1 MDFRSQISEGVF
13 LESDSCSLM
22 AHSEKVADFLEL
34 IPKKLPLFWNF
45 IIFAG
50 KYRVLNMI
58 PRKLESIVTEAL
70 NKRKAIIIMGPRQV
84 GKSTLL
90 KTLFGNESGILWING
105 DEPDVRSIFDHA
117 TSTSLK
123 SHIGDR
129 RCVVIDEA
137 QRISDIGINLKLII
151 DNMPDVQLVVTGSSS
166 FDLSNKINEPLT
178 GRKFEYWMF
187 PLSFGE
193 MVSHTSLL
201 EEKRLLKHRM
211 VYGYYPDVV
220 MNSGNERE
228 ILNNL
233 ASSYL
238 FKDILAFD
246 KIQKSEQLVRLLQC
260 LALQIGSQVSYN
272 ELGQQVGLDS
282 KTVEKYVTLLEKCFI
297 IFRLTSFS
305 RNLRNEL
312 KKSRKIYFYDNG
324 IRNAILG
331 NYSLI
336 ENRMPAEIGAL
347 WENFAIAER
356 MKRNAYEKAYCNS
369 WFWRSK
375 EQQEIDYI
383 EEGDGKLSAVEFK
396 WNPTKKVSAPTS
408 FAREYDSS
416 FSVIN
421 PENIESFLL

>member
-1 MDFRSQISEGVF
+1 
-13 LESDSCSLM
+13 
-22 AHSEKVADFLEL
+22 
-34 IPKKLPLFWNF
+34 
-45 IIFAG
+45 
-50 KYRVLNMI
+50 MI
-58 PRKLESIVTEAL
+58 PRKLENIVTGAL
-70 NKRKAIIIMGPRQV
+70 NKRKAVIILGPRQV

-90 KTLFGNESGILWING
+90 KTLFGNDQDIYWING
-105 DEPDVRSIFDHA
+105 DEQDIRSLFDNA

-123 SHIGDR
+123 AAIGNHR
-129 RCVVIDEA
+129 YVVIDEA

-151 DNMPDVQLVVTGSSS
+151 DNMPNVQVVVTGSSS
-166 FDLSNKINEPLT
+166 FELSNKINEPLT
-178 GRKFEYWMF
+178 GRKFEYQMF

-211 VYGYYPDVV
+211 IFGYYPDVV
-220 MNSGNERE
+220 VNSGNEKE
-228 ILNNL
+228 ILQNL

-238 FKDILAFD
+238 FKDILSFD

-272 ELGQQVGLDS
+272 ELGQQIGIDS
-282 KTVEKYVTLLEKCFI
+282 KTVEKYISLLEKCYI

-336 ENRMPAEIGAL
+336 ENRMPSEIGAL

-356 MKRNAYEKAYCNS
+356 MKKNAYEKAYCNT
-369 WFWRSK
+369 WFWRNK

-383 EEGDGKLSAVEFK
+383 EEADGKISAFEFK
-396 WNPTKKVSAPTS
+396 WNPNKKASIPSS
-408 FAREYDSS
+408 FEMEYSS
-416 FSVIN
+416 DFSVIN
-421 PENIESFLL
+421 PNNIDRFLL